1 LQSDPWLLTFQ
12 RHACTKDLPMDTLH
26 LLLMAIMQ
34 GISELFPISSLGHSV
49 LVPALLHWPIDR
61 ESSWFLPFIVVLHL
75 GTAIA
80 LLIYFRRD
88 WLQLFGGLW
97 RARGGTGVPEAR
109 LFWLLVVGTIPAG
122 ILGLLLEHRIRDLF
136 GGFTI
141 VAIFLALNG
150 LLLIWGDR
158 LKHRQA
164 RHKLE
169 ELSWVRALGIG
180 CAQALALIPGI
191 SRSGASLV
199 AGLAA
204 GLEYDAAARM
214 SFLLATPIIAAAGV
228 LEVPKLLHHA
238 QQAPMMAILI
248 CGVVAGVFAY
258 LSTWFLMRYFRSH
271 EVKALRPFGIYCLLM
286 GLGSLLIHGI

>member
-1 LQSDPWLLTFQ
+1 LHSPLLLLTLQ
-12 RHACTKDLPMDTLH
+12 GIPCTKDFSMDTVH
-26 LLLMAIMQ
+26 LLLMAVMQ

-49 LVPALLHWPIDR
+49 LVPALLNWPLDR

-75 GTAIA
+75 GTAMA

-88 WLQLFGGLW
+88 WLQLFAGLW
-97 RARGGTGVPEAR
+97 RARGGTHNPDAR
-109 LFWLLVVGTIPAG
+109 LFWLLVVGTVPAG
-122 ILGLLLEHRIRDLF
+122 LIGLLLEHRIRGLF

-141 VAIFLALNG
+141 VAVFLALNG
-150 LLLIWGDR
+150 LLLLWGDR

-164 RHKLE
+164 RHRLE
-169 ELSWVRALGIG
+169 ELSWGKAFGIG

-199 AGLAA
+199 AGLAS

-238 QQAPMMAILI
+238 DQAPLTVIMVS
-248 CGVVAGVFAY
+248 GVVAGIFAY
-258 LSTWFLMRYFRSH
+258 LSTWFLMRYFHNH
-271 EVKALRPFGIYCLLM
+271 EVKALRPFGIYCLVL
-286 GLGSLLIHGI
+286 GLGSLAFHIL